1 MLDAIRNFPE
11 DKSWLQCQWHV
22 NRSRERVAGK
32 LLHFYREDIMSER
45 RDSYQMCEYGSV
57 RPGGAFC
64 LHLLLTNILQ
74 VLLALYSLSIHPAII
89 LIHIFRCTGIR
100 LCIVLDFRLVG
111 IRRRETKSSFVFL
124 SGQIFQQPESEW
136 KVTPWGPST
145 IVTIVVLFH
154 DLKEFEG
161 NIRPSPPYV

>member
-1 MLDAIRNFPE
+1 MSIG
-11 DKSWLQCQWHV
+11 Q
-22 NRSRERVAGK
+22 ERVAGK

-74 VLLALYSLSIHPAII
+74 VLLALYSLCTSGHHSDLHFPLYWYPAY
-89 LIHIFRCTGIR
+89 
-100 LCIVLDFRLVG
+100 IVLEFRLVD
-111 IRRRETKSSFVFL
+111 IRRRETKSSFVIL

-161 NIRPSPPYV
+161 KIRPFPPYI